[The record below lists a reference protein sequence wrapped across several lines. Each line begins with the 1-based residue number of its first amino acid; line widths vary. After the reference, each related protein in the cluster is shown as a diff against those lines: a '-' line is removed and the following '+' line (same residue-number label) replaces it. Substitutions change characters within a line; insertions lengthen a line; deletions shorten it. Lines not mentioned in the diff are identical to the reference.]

1 MVRRRR
7 LLAGAPA
14 ALALGFG
21 SGCLG
26 VLSGEGA
33 SFEASGARTE
43 PANGFEFEGART
55 QELTREV
62 AGQTVT
68 VSNQVATY
76 GKTLQVPTV
85 GEAKLGAFVLVTSPA
100 AEFAGQTLNPLD
112 DFSNDRLV
120 EEFASNYGGLDAP
133 TKIGSTTLTVLGGS
147 TDVSEYEATATYQGT
162 EVDVVAH
169 VTKVKHEGDF
179 VVALGVHPEQIDE
192 SEAVRS
198 MMEATSHPV

>member
-21 SGCLG
+21 GGCLG

-43 PANGFEFEGART
+43 PANGFEFEGSRT
-55 QELTREV
+55 QELSREV
-62 AGQTVT
+62 AGRSVT
-68 VSNQVATY
+68 ISNQVATY
-76 GKTLQVPTV
+76 QKTIEVPTV
-85 GEAKLGAFVLVTSPA
+85 GEARLGAFALVTSPA
-100 AEFAGQTLNPLD
+100 AEVAGRTLNPLGE
-112 DFSNDRLV
+112 FSDDRLV

-133 TKIGSTTLTVLGGS
+133 TKTGSTTLSMLGSS
-147 TDVSEYEATATYQGT
+147 TGVSEYEATTTYRGT
-162 EVDVVAH
+162 EIDVVVH

-179 VVALGVHPEQIDE
+179 VVALGVYPTQVDE

-198 MMEATSHPV
+198 MIESTSHPV